1 MNVLSIMNHKGG
13 VGKTTLSKLISEW
26 GVRQGLRVLGIDMDP
41 QANFSTRFIEM
52 IEEDGRP
59 SVPPI
64 HPDFDPDDPD
74 WDELPAPP
82 PGFWSIAQLFRLGYV
97 EPYPTLYENMMFIPS
112 HRTELTDLLLEV
124 KKADI
129 EDALVRVLKDVLDDE
144 YYAQLFDLV
153 VVDTPPQVS
162 PITAAA
168 ARAATH
174 LLIPT
179 MMHEDS
185 LRGMISMAELW
196 RSENLSRTDN
206 EVKLVGLLPTLY
218 DRRAADQ
225 RANLEELQHHQMLS
239 GYLLPQPMSHM
250 TTYRSS
256 SSTYAEPKSLFDLSE
271 KNRCRQEAT
280 VICEEIFRRIM
291 A

>member
-1 MNVLSIMNHKGG
+1 MRVLSIMNHKGG

-26 GVRQGLRVLGIDMDP
+26 GVRQGLRVLGVDMDP
-41 QANFSTRFIEM
+41 QANFSSRFIEM
-52 IEEDGRP
+52 VEEDGRP
-59 SVPPI
+59 SAPPT
-64 HPDFDPDDPD
+64 HPAFDPNDED
-74 WDELPAPP
+74 WDALPTPP
-82 PGFWSIAQLFRLGYV
+82 PGYWSIAQLFRLGYV
-97 EPYPTLYENMMFIPS
+97 EPYPTRHEKMMFIPS

-124 KKADI
+124 RKADI
-129 EDALVRVLKDVLDDE
+129 EDALVRVLVDVLKDD
-144 YYAQLFDLV
+144 YYTENFDLV
-153 VVDTPPQVS
+153 VIDTPPQVS

-196 RSENLSRTDN
+196 RSENLSRADN
-206 EVKLVGLLPTLY
+206 ELKLVGVLPTLY
-218 DRRAADQ
+218 DRRASDQ
-225 RANLEELQHHQMLS
+225 RANMEELQQHQVMS
-239 GYLLPQPMSHM
+239 PYLLKQPMSHM

-256 SSTYAEPKSLFDLSE
+256 NTTYAEPKSLFDLSE
-271 KNRCRQEAT
+271 KNRCRQEAVT
-280 VICEEIFRRIM
+280 ICDEILQRTM

>member
-1 MNVLSIMNHKGG
+1 MRVLSIMNHKGG

-26 GVRQGLRVLGIDMDP
+26 AVRQDLRVLGVDMDP
-41 QANFSTRFIEM
+41 QANFSTRFIDM

-59 SVPPI
+59 SSPPV
-64 HPDFDPDDPD
+64 HPDFDPDDREWQD
-74 WDELPAPP
+74 LHTPP
-82 PGFWSIAQLFRLGYV
+82 PGYWSIAQLFRLGYV
-97 EPYPTLYENMMFIPS
+97 EPYATRFEKMMFVPS

-124 KKADI
+124 RKADI
-129 EDALVRVLKDVLDDE
+129 EDALVRVLQDVLDDE
-144 YYAQLFDLV
+144 FYAENFDLAV
-153 VVDTPPQVS
+153 IDTPPQVS

-174 LLIPT
+174 VLIPT

-196 RSENLSRTDN
+196 RSENLSRAN
-206 EVKLVGLLPTLY
+206 RELKLVGVLPTLY
-218 DRRAADQ
+218 DKRASDQ
-225 RANLEELQHHQMLS
+225 RANLEELQGHAMLS
-239 GYLLPQPMSHM
+239 PYLLEQPMSHM

-256 SSTYAEPKSLFDLSE
+256 STTYAEPKSLFDLSE
-271 KNRCRQEAT
+271 KNRCRQEAES
-280 VICEEIFRRIM
+280 ICDEILRRTM